1 MDYAFEYAEKNKM
14 DLESDYKY
22 TAKDGKCK
30 ASSYTGV
37 FNTKSYKDVKA
48 RSES

>member
-22 TAKDGKCK
+22 MAKKSLFGCK

-37 FNTKSYKDVKA
+37 FSPTGYKDV
-48 RSES
+48 